1 MELQSYL
8 ELPSIELECDPE
20 QSELNMNWIKAS
32 AVNHCSFSAI
42 TLEGKQ
48 HWMYNEEDVLCM
60 LQETEAVELRR

>member
-1 MELQSYL
+1 M
-8 ELPSIELECDPE
+8 
-20 QSELNMNWIKAS
+20 
-32 AVNHCSFSAI
+32 NHCSFSAI